1 MKTSVLFAVI
11 AVGAVLA
18 VAGLAVASST
28 GASIYSSQT
37 RSGTDNGM
45 MGGGSGM
52 MAGNMHQWSPGYQ
65 YQNSGSPGTC
75 PMDYDWNH
83 SYDYDEDRCP
93 CMG

>member
-11 AVGAVLA
+11 AAVAVLA

-52 MAGNMHQWSPGYQ
+52 MAGNMHQWGSEYQ

-83 SYDYDEDRCP
+83 TYDYDENRCP

>member
-37 RSGTDNGM
+37 KSGTDN
-45 MGGGSGM
+45 GM
-52 MAGNMHQWSPGYQ
+52 MAGNMHQWSSGYQ
-65 YQNSGSPGTC
+65 YQNSGGPGTC